1 MRGSQLI
8 GLNLVKRQRGQWAL
22 DMSEAVCFKLF
33 EDVLVAVNMVGLGII
48 MPPTDERQNDAPE
61 ERRKGSQYP
70 NSQ

>member
-33 EDVLVAVNMVGLGII
+33 DRGLQRVHAPKVTAKRA
-48 MPPTDERQNDAPE
+48 PPKPTPLSLP
-61 ERRKGSQYP
+61 RRVEFNGLRV
-70 NSQ
+70 